1 MLQLTRDS
9 SGESGTFS
17 LLRNPLD
24 AEKEKCSFPS
34 AEILSPV
41 MESLP
46 VRTEIFSRVCTF
58 MPERSF
64 LSVTRKVPIVP
75 RRAQ

>member
-1 MLQLTRDS
+1 M
-9 SGESGTFS
+9 FS

-24 AEKEKCSFPS
+24 AAKEKCSFPS
-34 AEILSPV
+34 AGTLSPV
-41 MESLP
+41 MESRP
-46 VRTEIFSRVCTF
+46 VRTVILSPVIPF